1 MLSLPRGM
9 LDGEDDD
16 FRTRFIDGVV
26 NEVRILSGD
35 QLAYALYGLCSA
47 HRNKTRFWSE

>member
-16 FRTRFIDGVV
+16 FLTRFIDGVV
-26 NEVRILSGD
+26 RVLPGD
-35 QLAYALYGLCSA
+35 QLTYALYGLCSA
-47 HRNKTRFWSE
+47 DPRKQN